1 MPPNTAPGGWMVQSI
16 EDYSLWNISNRIN
29 LRRGQTST
37 RYVRFPVFFRWVMRH
52 VSMYFLRTAVFHF
65 LPRKKR
71 SCFRE
76 KNTIFPDNT
85 RKIMCRYG
93 TFWKDH
99 IFRTYFRKKEISSFL
114 IIQER
119 SYSSAIFLGR
129 LSFQD
134 VRKKKIWFSVQWQI
148 TILSNK
154 NFDTNCI
161 IASYLSPNSP
171 LSVFVDCLWYL
182 VGRYFSWDIF

>member
-1 MPPNTAPGGWMVQSI
+1 MVQSI

-85 RKIMCRYG
+85 RKIMCRYS

-99 IFRTYFRKKEISSFL
+99 IFRRFEENIIFPCIFKERSSF
-114 IIQER
+114 
-119 SYSSAIFLGR
+119 IFR
-129 LSFQD
+129 LTCKTIFSE
-134 VRKKKIWFSVQWQI
+134 KKKYH
-148 TILSNK
+148 LS
-154 NFDTNCI
+154 
-161 IASYLSPNSP
+161 
-171 LSVFVDCLWYL
+171 
-182 VGRYFSWDIF
+182 